1 MKRFAAIALLIAG
14 VALPACAQRGGARGG
29 FSGHSS
35 SGFHG
40 GFTGS
45 APSGFSGSHFTAP
58 QRFTSGPSFRT
69 TPSFARSGF
78 GASYARSP
86 YNGAGRYPGNSYG
99 RAPYRRVFVFRN
111 GFRSSFLVPGYPG
124 YGYPGYGY
132 GGYPDTGYYG
142 DSSDSAGSAAPSYD
156 MQPDQQEE
164 SQPREPYY
172 PSIGPSSSSPA
183 PQNEDAVMLV
193 FKDGRPS
200 LEIHNYALTP
210 TTLYVLDQP
219 RRNITV
225 DEIDLAQAS
234 TFNSPQ
240 RRDSRKPP
248 VAAPHQIFSF
258 PFARGLHPL
267 HF

>member
-132 GGYPDTGYYG
+132 GGYPDTGYYD

-210 TTLYVLDQP
+210 PPLFALAHP

-225 DEIDLAQAS
+225 DEIDLAATQKANRDAGIDFQFPTAS
-234 TFNSPQ
+234 
-240 RRDSRKPP
+240 R
-248 VAAPHQIFSF
+248 
-258 PFARGLHPL
+258 
-267 HF
+267 